1 MLGNV
6 RVVGEG
12 LDAEVDEH
20 GIGFPAAEQFDG
32 VLVDVGAEQR
42 GGAARAE
49 AAGAEQGRINA
60 SDVAK
65 IGGTGAKGGGHEVV
79 ADVVPGVV
87 VVIGVQRGLGRGA
100 MEPLMGGD
108 AGESAD
114 RAQERVG
121 GRALCDLFAA
131 DAVLLVSEGQAGMG
145 QAGRFDVIQERVGSG
160 VDRVISSELDVTT
173 EAERCGLAV
182 FAPMKV
188 FTRAEEP
195 VESHDDEVQGHGGAA
210 ALCAMV

>member
-1 MLGNV
+1 MTAKTKLHIQCL
-6 RVVGEG
+6 
-12 LDAEVDEH
+12 LDE
-20 GIGFPAAEQFDG
+20 
-32 VLVDVGAEQR
+32 R

-49 AAGAEQGRINA
+49 AAGAEQGGINA

-65 IGGTGAKGGGHEVV
+65 IGSTGAEGGGHEVV
-79 ADVVPGVV
+79 ADVVPDVV
-87 VVIGVQRGLGRGA
+87 VVVGGVQRGLSRGI

-160 VDRVISSELDVTT
+160 IDPSVSSELDIT
-173 EAERCGLAV
+173 
-182 FAPMKV
+182 
-188 FTRAEEP
+188 
-195 VESHDDEVQGHGGAA
+195 
-210 ALCAMV
+210 